1 MRIFTSTRPL
11 CSANRSS
18 PKSDVLLIFATAALG
33 AVTISVQVVF
43 LRELLGVLYGNELII
58 GLLLALWMGLTG
70 IGAYLGGK
78 RDRKEEE
85 RGLMAA
91 SFLLL
96 AWLPIASVS
105 ALRLLRHL
113 IIAPGVMIPV
123 GQAFMGA
130 AILLTP
136 FCLVSGITFPLLV
149 RALARQDQDQAIS
162 QAYSLESLGSL
173 LGGAAVSIVFI
184 FCCSTF
190 TALYSVFFLAMIVS
204 LLFALRT
211 HHPLLAVG
219 IALLGLA
226 GGSLF
231 FFLNLDTF
239 TRAYLFPHQRI
250 LYHCDTPYGNV
261 TVTNREGELYCY
273 ENGLLIAS
281 PADVI
286 TREETVHYAMIQHP
300 HPEKVLVI
308 SGGLSGITREIFKYG
323 NVSIHYV
330 ELDPALITIAQHF
343 TPYLKDPRIR
353 IITADARRY
362 IKTTSAT
369 YDMVI
374 MDLPDPVNAQV
385 NRCYTDEFFRSLKA
399 IMNRGG
405 VYSFSLTS
413 SADYLGEES
422 RLLKGNILHTL
433 RRHFSQVI
441 MIPGAKDYFIAADD
455 P

>member
-136 FCLVSGITFPLLV
+136 F
-149 RALARQDQDQAIS
+149 
-162 QAYSLESLGSL
+162 
-173 LGGAAVSIVFI
+173 
-184 FCCSTF
+184 
-190 TALYSVFFLAMIVS
+190 ALYLALRS
-204 LLFALRT
+204 PYSFALSPDRIKT
-211 HHPLLAVG
+211 RPYRRPIPLNHWGV
-219 IALLGLA
+219 
-226 GGSLF
+226 SSVVQRSVSFLF
-231 FFLNLDTF
+231 F
-239 TRAYLFPHQRI
+239 AVP
-250 LYHCDTPYGNV
+250 P
-261 TVTNREGELYCY
+261 
-273 ENGLLIAS
+273 
-281 PADVI
+281 
-286 TREETVHYAMIQHP
+286 
-300 HPEKVLVI
+300 
-308 SGGLSGITREIFKYG
+308 
-323 NVSIHYV
+323 
-330 ELDPALITIAQHF
+330 
-343 TPYLKDPRIR
+343 
-353 IITADARRY
+353 
-362 IKTTSAT
+362 
-369 YDMVI
+369 
-374 MDLPDPVNAQV
+374 
-385 NRCYTDEFFRSLKA
+385 
-399 IMNRGG
+399 
-405 VYSFSLTS
+405 
-413 SADYLGEES
+413 
-422 RLLKGNILHTL
+422 L
-433 RRHFSQVI
+433 RRSTAFSSSL
-441 MIPGAKDYFIAADD
+441 
-455 P
+455 